1 MNVVQHVRQR
11 NSCDRLSQSLMFCTR
26 AERWAGVEG
35 VDKESLQCLLFLHD
49 DLRLDSVKELQGGDL
64 L

>member
-1 MNVVQHVRQR
+1 MTGSPSP
-11 NSCDRLSQSLMFCTR
+11 SCSAPGLRGGLELREYT
-26 AERWAGVEG
+26 VG